1 MSVAVS
7 STVWRLS
14 TRFVLRDPVPHDD
27 SLPER
32 GPEEDTAGGGGA
44 DSEGFMGPWLTSPVP
59 EFGAH
64 PP

>member
-1 MSVAVS
+1 MLSLPLS
-7 STVWRLS
+7 GDLS
-14 TRFVLRDPVPHDD
+14 TCFVLRDPVPNDD
-27 SLPER
+27 LLPEQ

-44 DSEGFMGPWLTSPVP
+44 DSEGFMGHWLTSPGP